1 MFTSLKIAQTYL
13 FCSFYYELSDLGN
26 LTWNSVHRSAW
37 NFLALLFA
45 FRPEVQI
52 QITSHRMW
60 WGLCGSARWHN
71 VDRRPLAMGAGTK
84 KFQGQVKLE
93 LTSGVRWREGF
104 VIATYF
110 LGSGF
115 TCGS

>member
-1 MFTSLKIAQTYL
+1 
-13 FCSFYYELSDLGN
+13 
-26 LTWNSVHRSAW
+26 
-37 NFLALLFA
+37 
-45 FRPEVQI
+45 
-52 QITSHRMW
+52 
-60 WGLCGSARWHN
+60 
-71 VDRRPLAMGAGTK
+71 MGAGTK

-115 TCGS
+115 TCGCD